1 MDEAPERL
9 PVARLLRWLAQ
20 RSTWVLFAI
29 FLAWF
34 IVWTVAAFLVLDALV
49 AGEHQPDLSA
59 VAGSMMG
66 AVGALFAFL
75 TGFVIASEWTQ
86 HRDAQHTV
94 GMEADACVRLAWA
107 SAAPRCDG
115 AGIRADLVAY
125 LRSVVTDEW
134 PRLVAGAFSSPVTH
148 DHITRLQGRIRAIAA
163 DREVAPTVAGD
174 LTKAADSISVTRA
187 DRCSVARNDLPFPLF
202 LLTFV
207 AGVVLLL
214 TAVALALRLEGA
226 DALVLAGIVVAVALD
241 LALLV
246 AISVPF
252 TGPLGVRSES
262 LEHVLGDLETG
273 RYEART

>member
-1 MDEAPERL
+1 VVEAPDRP

-20 RSTWVLFAI
+20 RSSWALFAI
-29 FLAWF
+29 FLTWF
-34 IVWTVAAFLVLDALV
+34 IGWTVAAFFGLDAIV
-49 AGEHQPDLSA
+49 ASERQPDLSS

-86 HRDAQHTV
+86 HRDADHTV

-107 SAAPRCDG
+107 AAAPQCDG
-115 AGIRADLVAY
+115 IAIRTDLVTY

-134 PRLVAGAFSSPVTH
+134 PRLVAGAFGAPQTH
-148 DHITRLQGRIRAIAA
+148 DRMTELQGRIRRISA
-163 DREVAPTVAGD
+163 DGDVPPTVAGD
-174 LTKAADSISVTRA
+174 LTQAADAISVMRA
-187 DRCSVARNDLPFPLF
+187 DRCNAARHDLPAPLF

-207 AGVVLLL
+207 AGIVLVL
-214 TAVALALRLEGA
+214 TTVALALRLEGG
-226 DALVLAGIVVAVALD
+226 DAILLGGIVVAIALD

-252 TGPLGVRSES
+252 TGSLAVRPSA
-262 LEHVLGDLETG
+262 LEHVLEDLETG
-273 RYEART
+273 RYGPTA